1 MEYSNRSL
9 ELIGKQFLYSCID
22 VYLKLAV
29 HLAAGHCLYWRPS
42 DMEERG
48 KQWHYLW
55 ALAVS
60 FSWSCRAETW
70 TKSQWHHGISCILW
84 HDMARRRKLRCR
96 LKNAQECRPLKHGS
110 SHACAIGMCLLCFDS
125 FRFPWNYIASLNG
138 GHFISG
144 SCFWCQDFHG
154 PDEDAMD
161 EEEFPFDPFDA
172 DEVFLS
178 DTGGFGW
185 SLSARTIQHQSIRRR
200 V

>member
-1 MEYSNRSL
+1 MKDSNRSL

-29 HLAAGHCLYWRPS
+29 HLAAGHCLYWRPN

-48 KQWHYLW
+48 KQWHSLW

-60 FSWSCRAETW
+60 FSWSCRAEAL
-70 TKSQWHHGISCILW
+70 TKSQWHHGILW

-125 FRFPWNYIASLNG
+125 LEITLLVWMEDTSFPGPASDARISMVLTKMQWMRKSFHSIHLTLTRFFSVIRVVSG
-138 GHFISG
+138 GRYRPEQFNTK
-144 SCFWCQDFHG
+144 
-154 PDEDAMD
+154 A
-161 EEEFPFDPFDA
+161 
-172 DEVFLS
+172 
-178 DTGGFGW
+178 
-185 SLSARTIQHQSIRRR
+185 
-200 V
+200 

>member
-110 SHACAIGMCLLCFDS
+110 SHAATLVQLACACCASIHFDS
-125 FRFPWNYIASLNG
+125 LEITLLVWIEDTSFPGPASDARISMVLTKMQWMRKSFHSIHLTLTRFFSVIRVVSG
-138 GHFISG
+138 GRYRPEQFNTK
-144 SCFWCQDFHG
+144 
-154 PDEDAMD
+154 A
-161 EEEFPFDPFDA
+161 
-172 DEVFLS
+172 
-178 DTGGFGW
+178 
-185 SLSARTIQHQSIRRR
+185 
-200 V
+200 